1 MLIFLYRSCKGDAVV
16 HKLNTDRQIVVL
28 DDQGRTF
35 TGDLFQS
42 LMALSSASE
51 VIPRGILDR

>member
-1 MLIFLYRSCKGDAVV
+1 MLIFLYRSCKGGAVV
-16 HKLNTDRQIVVL
+16 HKLNTDRQIFAL

-35 TGDLFQS
+35 TRDLFES

-51 VIPRGILDR
+51 VIP